1 MLFSYMFL
9 RHSLDQSLHF
19 YLKTLIKAE
28 VKIVVTEMG
37 TIDFG
42 GAASSGEASIADL
55 SGQVHQVPCCI
66 RFDGPAQVSNY
77 FKPKSSGNRNIFLCN
92 SVFSCYFVWRD

>member
-1 MLFSYMFL
+1 
-9 RHSLDQSLHF
+9 
-19 YLKTLIKAE
+19 
-28 VKIVVTEMG
+28 MG

-42 GAASSGEASIADL
+42 AAASGETSIADL

-77 FKPKSSGNRNIFLCN
+77 FKPKSSGNRRNIFCVILYSVVTLCGEIK
-92 SVFSCYFVWRD
+92 SCVIDCRG